1 MLKLY
6 GYVIKNL
13 FYKLIIIFPKGGHKL
28 KEILIQTLGIL
39 LNILPYFFLCYTPVW
54 NILRIKRK
62 TVLTLVGM
70 VAFINVS
77 SIILIMT
84 FIPDWN
90 RLRAPHSFIF
100 LFIYMFI
107 YILTVKIKPS
117 KLIFILFIVKGYS
130 DILVSMAKFFETNFF
145 PYTTME
151 SYKLV
156 YNIIVLLLLIIT
168 FPPMWILLKR
178 KVSLIIE
185 SDAAAWKFLWI
196 IPTTIYS
203 MIIVVSKMDISIIKQ
218 WQFFLFDALMLI
230 GSYLIYY
237 VTIEMLL
244 KTQSNTQLKER
255 INQAENQ
262 ISMQLNQYEQLGSY
276 IESTR
281 KLNHDMRH
289 HLVTLQGMAARD
301 NCSSTLNYLS
311 SIISEMPLLSEIIL
325 CKNYAVNA
333 LLAHYKTIC
342 ENEGIEFNCSVNLNS
357 EHAVTDKFLC
367 VIFGNCLEN
376 ALEACLRMKDGYKFI
391 RIVSKL
397 NGTNLFITI
406 DNSFDGNILKSN
418 NGFLSSKRNNK
429 AGIGL
434 SSIKFIAEKYN
445 GSVEFSGEGKIF
457 KSNIFLDID

>member
-1 MLKLY
+1 M
-6 GYVIKNL
+6 
-13 FYKLIIIFPKGGHKL
+13 
-28 KEILIQTLGIL
+28 KEIFIQTLGIL

-54 NILRIKRK
+54 NILRVKRK
-62 TVLTLVGM
+62 AVLILVG
-70 VAFINVS
+70 VISFLNVS
-77 SIILIMT
+77 SIILIIT

-90 RLRAPHSFIF
+90 RFRAPHSFIF
-100 LFIYMFI
+100 LFIYILI
-107 YILTVKIKPS
+107 YILTVKVKPS
-117 KLIFILFIVKGYS
+117 KLVFILFIVKGYA

-145 PYTTME
+145 PSE
-151 SYKLV
+151 DIQSYQLV
-156 YNIIVLLLLIIT
+156 YNLIVLVVLIIT
-168 FPPMWILLKR
+168 FLPMWILLKK
-178 KVSLIIE
+178 KVSLVIE

-196 IPTTIYS
+196 IPTTLFS
-203 MIIVVSKMDISIIKQ
+203 MLVAVNKMDIGIIKQ
-218 WQFFLFDALMLI
+218 WQFILFDALMLI

-262 ISMQLNQYEQLGSY
+262 ISMQINQYEQLGSY

-301 NCSSTLNYLS
+301 NSSSTLNYLS
-311 SIISEMPLLSEIIL
+311 SIISEMPQLSEIIL

-333 LLAHYKTIC
+333 LLAHYKFIC
-342 ENEGIEFNCSVNLNS
+342 ENEGIDFNCSVNLNT
-357 EHAVTDKFLC
+357 EHAITDKFLC

-397 NGTNLFITI
+397 NGTNLFITM
-406 DNSFDGNILKSN
+406 DNSFDGNILKSS

-429 AGIGL
+429 PGIGL
-434 SSIKFIAEKYN
+434 SSVKFIAEKYN
-445 GSVEFSGEGKIF
+445 GNVEFSAEGKIF
-457 KSNIFLDID
+457 KSNVFLDIGLNTN